1 MTPTIR
7 HQHEPPAL
15 GCRWCGVDQREH
27 VQLWV
32 PSQGWH
38 GWVAPTRAQVE
49 ARMWARIGR
58 VRAERSA
65 ARAAELA
72 AR

>member
-15 GCRWCGVDQREH
+15 GCRWCGVAKREH

-32 PSQGWH
+32 PSAGWH
-38 GWVAPTRAQVE
+38 GWVEPTRDQVE
-49 ARMWARIGR
+49 ARMRARL
-58 VRAERSA
+58 
-65 ARAAELA
+65 ARARADREG
-72 AR
+72 RR